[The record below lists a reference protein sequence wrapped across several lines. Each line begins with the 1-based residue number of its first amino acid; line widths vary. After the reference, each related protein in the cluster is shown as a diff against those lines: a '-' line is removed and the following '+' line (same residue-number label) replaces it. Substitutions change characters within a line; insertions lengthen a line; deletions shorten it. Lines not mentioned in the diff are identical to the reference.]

1 MLKRECYDILDP
13 LNGHRKRISWE
24 TFTDDDFDAAK
35 VISRIPVILSK
46 KLLAEAWKSQRLEVS
61 VL

>member
-13 LNGHRKRISWE
+13 LNGHRKGIPWE
-24 TFTDDDFDAAK
+24 AFTDDNFDATE
-35 VISRIPVILSK
+35 VIGRIPVILSK
-46 KLLAEAWKSQRLEVS
+46 KLLAEAWKPQGFEVS